1 MLPVGQGD
9 CVVMQCPNGHLVMY
23 DCGSIDAQKA
33 FTTEELKFAIL
44 KYVKAVTIFISHGD
58 LDHYKYLP
66 NLFPADGLVKIFID
80 YVIIG
85 GDLEDYTQIQ
95 GWMHSVASKGK
106 LYKINDGEECIGD
119 CSDML
124 DRVPYHQTWTHQR
137 TTLGDMNI
145 CRRQDINFDIIAANV
160 RSPKNQKSIVLKAT
174 AGGRSM
180 LLSGDIEGKA
190 AEAVAKD
197 VPDQLKSD
205 VYQISHHGACD
216 KANKCPWLEAIHLEE
231 AFVSHAYAGQH
242 SHPRCVAILKLL
254 KLKSIATGHE
264 LSPLTHP
271 LIYVRQNKD

>member
-205 VYQISHHGACD
+205 VYRYLQSSGALQISWGRSSADILHQPNRLERQSFLEQTIQKQPLYDSDFSVGI
-216 KANKCPWLEAIHLEE
+216 NK
-231 AFVSHAYAGQH
+231 G
-242 SHPRCVAILKLL
+242 
-254 KLKSIATGHE
+254 G
-264 LSPLTHP
+264 
-271 LIYVRQNKD
+271 